1 MHTHRI
7 LLTFFSII
15 MAVMLIVSPAVDT
28 NSAVLTAQ
36 IVPSTTAAST
46 LATQRALRVRFHR
59 LLLNTARSHTGWER
73 GLWLRGPLLAA
84 DYSHRAALVR
94 FLRTELVPY
103 VASERTDLYP
113 IANRILGDSHE
124 LTSAAISD
132 SRVIEGFVGRLDAA
146 ARSAD
151 ARSFQNNAYALS
163 IVVENYV
170 AKDHRVI
177 QQLLALGPQADT
189 KGGTISNP

>member
-1 MHTHRI
+1 MQMHQI
-7 LLTFFSII
+7 FFTFFSVII
-15 MAVMLIVSPAVDT
+15 AVMLILAPAVDT
-28 NSAVLTAQ
+28 SNAVLTAQ
-36 IVPSTTAAST
+36 MVPSTAAAST

-59 LLLNTARSHTGWER
+59 LSLSTGRSHSGWER

-84 DYSHRAALVR
+84 DYSRRAALVR

-103 VASERTDLYP
+103 VSSERTDLYP

-163 IVVENYV
+163 IVVENYF
-170 AKDHRVI
+170 AKDHLVI
-177 QQLLALGPQADT
+177 QQLLALGPRADARD
-189 KGGTISNP
+189 GAIADP